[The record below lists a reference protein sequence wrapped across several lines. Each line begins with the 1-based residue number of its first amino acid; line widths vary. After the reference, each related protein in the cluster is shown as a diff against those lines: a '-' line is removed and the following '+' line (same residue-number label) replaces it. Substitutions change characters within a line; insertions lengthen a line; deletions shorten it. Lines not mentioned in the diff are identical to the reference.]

1 MSVFFLMSMSI
12 VSAQRLVKGT
22 VTDKEGVA
30 VIGANVVA
38 KGTNIGTITNE
49 NRAYALSVP
58 EGVTTLVFTYT
69 GYVSQEIALGASNMV
84 DVSLAEGVLLNET
97 IVTALGI
104 SREKKPWDMLLQR

>member
-1 MSVFFLMSMSI
+1 MKKLLFMSVFFLMVISI

-49 NRAYALSVP
+49 NGAYALSVT
-58 EGVTTLVFTYT
+58 EGGTT
-69 GYVSQEIALGASNMV
+69 
-84 DVSLAEGVLLNET
+84 
-97 IVTALGI
+97 
-104 SREKKPWDMLLQR
+104 